1 MKISID
7 ELLLQKLAKIE
18 ADHERLL
25 ERRQEFY
32 GLPSNDQSALIYA
45 TTQLEY
51 FLSDHFRDEE
61 FVLEETEARGYDRHV
76 AQHSDYLARLR
87 AIRWSYVEART
98 HGQPQDPEQLIG
110 FLNDYLANHCDLV
123 DAAAF
128 RQERKRAATPAM
140 PRPDGP
146 VVESKFDNFDALC
159 QAAIARRVR
168 KVLFFFQQNRSEAA
182 SLLPPLFFA
191 APAFA
196 DALDAALY
204 RVIYPK
210 MRESGTL
217 RRLSA
222 SLSIGG
228 LDEENFWQRIP
239 DSLCKSI
246 AGAWSQAWDF
256 LRLVEGR
263 NERGINVM
271 RVRKELKELRQILG
285 FRQAQDYDLPACG
298 NRELDLLKS
307 LFDPR
312 VDWTAQLK
320 ESWIVLRALY
330 EQEMV
335 AREAREGV
343 LRDELLVTLNKFPPG
358 WGDLILFT
366 CYRALPL
373 ITTRYLENFS
383 TNLGR
388 SAEQREEWLPYI
400 MQYLRKARANADVR
414 DQEILDA
421 RKDRETYFELRLG
434 RASGA

>member
-1 MKISID
+1 M
-7 ELLLQKLAKIE
+7 
-18 ADHERLL
+18 
-25 ERRQEFY
+25 
-32 GLPSNDQSALIYA
+32 
-45 TTQLEY
+45 
-51 FLSDHFRDEE
+51 
-61 FVLEETEARGYDRHV
+61 
-76 AQHSDYLARLR
+76 
-87 AIRWSYVEART
+87 
-98 HGQPQDPEQLIG
+98 
-110 FLNDYLANHCDLV
+110 V

-128 RQERKRAATPAM
+128 RDLAKKVASPKAEPSDESLA
-140 PRPDGP
+140 D
-146 VVESKFDNFDALC
+146 SKFDNFDALC

-168 KVLFFFQQNRSEAA
+168 KLLIFFQQNRSEAA

-210 MRESGTL
+210 MRDSGTL

-222 SLSIGG
+222 SLSLRG

-239 DSLCKSI
+239 EPLGKAI
-246 AGAWSQAWDF
+246 ASAWSQAWDF

-263 NERGINVM
+263 NERGVTVL

-307 LFDPR
+307 LLDPR
-312 VDWTAQLK
+312 QDWTSQLK
-320 ESWIVLRALY
+320 ECWLVLRALY
-330 EQEMV
+330 EQEIV
-335 AREAREGV
+335 AREAREGL
-343 LRDELLVTLNKFPPG
+343 LRDELLATLNKFPPG
-358 WGDLILFT
+358 WGDLLLFT

-373 ITTRYLENFS
+373 ITTRYLESFA

-388 SAEQREEWLPYI
+388 SAEQREEWLPYL
-400 MQYLRKARANADVR
+400 MHYLRKARANADVR

-421 RKDRETYFELRLG
+421 RKDREARVELRL
-434 RASGA
+434 S

>member
-1 MKISID
+1 M
-7 ELLLQKLAKIE
+7 
-18 ADHERLL
+18 
-25 ERRQEFY
+25 
-32 GLPSNDQSALIYA
+32 
-45 TTQLEY
+45 
-51 FLSDHFRDEE
+51 
-61 FVLEETEARGYDRHV
+61 
-76 AQHSDYLARLR
+76 
-87 AIRWSYVEART
+87 
-98 HGQPQDPEQLIG
+98 
-110 FLNDYLANHCDLV
+110 V

-128 RQERKRAATPAM
+128 HDLTKKKKSATPK
-140 PRPDGP
+140 RSDETP
-146 VVESKFDNFDALC
+146 VDSKFDSFDALC

-168 KVLFFFQQNRSEAA
+168 KVMIFFQQNRSEAA
-182 SLLPPLFFA
+182 ALLPPLFFA

-196 DALDAALY
+196 DALDAAIY

-222 SLSIGG
+222 SLSIRG

-239 DSLCKSI
+239 DSLAKAI
-246 AGAWSQAWDF
+246 AAAWSQAWDF

-263 NERGINVM
+263 NDRGVTVM

-285 FRQAQDYDLPACG
+285 FRQALDYDLPACG

-312 VDWTAQLK
+312 SDWTQQLK

-335 AREAREGV
+335 AREAREGT
-343 LRDELLVTLNKFPPG
+343 LRDELLSVINKFPPG

-373 ITTRYLENFS
+373 LTTRYLENFS

-388 SAEQREEWLPYI
+388 SAEQREEWLPYV
-400 MQYLRKARANADVR
+400 MHYLRKARANGDVR

-421 RKDRETYFELRLG
+421 RKDRETRFELRLG
-434 RASGA
+434 GA